1 MNDTPNSQNYSQE
14 NIQKSDYKNGQ
25 GNACETAQAALP
37 ALTGASPKE
46 LAHAIFDVLDEKKA
60 EDIRVLHVRD
70 QTVITDYFVI
80 CSGRS
85 STQVK
90 SLGGEVEF
98 KIGQRGVDPAHFEGR
113 DNNNWIVLDYS
124 SVILHIF
131 SRDSREFYNL
141 EKLYGDAEEIHFI
154 GIDERAQA
162 GESEKI

>member
-1 MNDTPNSQNYSQE
+1 MNETPNSQV
-14 NIQKSDYKNGQ
+14 
-25 GNACETAQAALP
+25 ALP
-37 ALTGASPKE
+37 ALTGASPEE

-60 EDIRVLHVRD
+60 EDIKVLHVRD

-98 KIGQRGVDPAHFEGR
+98 KIGQRGVSPAHFEGR

-141 EKLYGDAEEIHFI
+141 EKLYGDAEEIHFLSV
-154 GIDERAQA
+154 DERTQA
-162 GESEKI
+162 RESENL

>member
-1 MNDTPNSQNYSQE
+1 MNDTP
-14 NIQKSDYKNGQ
+14 ILPG
-25 GNACETAQAALP
+25 ALP
-37 ALTGASPKE
+37 SLSGAAPAE
-46 LAHAIFDVLDEKKA
+46 LAHAIFDVLDEKNA

-85 STQVK
+85 STQVR

-98 KIGQRGVDPAHFEGR
+98 KSGQLGVSPAHFEGR

-131 SRDSREFYNL
+131 SRESREFYNL
-141 EKLYGDAEEIHFI
+141 EKLYGDAEEIRFST
-154 GIDERAQA
+154 IDERAEA
-162 GESEKI
+162 GESEQA